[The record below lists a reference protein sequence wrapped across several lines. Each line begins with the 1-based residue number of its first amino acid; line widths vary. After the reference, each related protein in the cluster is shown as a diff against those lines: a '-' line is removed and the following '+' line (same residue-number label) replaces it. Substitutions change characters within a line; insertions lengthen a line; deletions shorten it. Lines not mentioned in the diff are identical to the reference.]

1 MSEILINR
9 LTTQLSKSVDEHK
22 LRQWEQSTAYTLP
35 KDYRSFINKYNGG
48 MIKPWI
54 FRHDHP
60 QVVGSDREMLLDYL
74 RDWQSVV
81 EISHLDTPPDLA
93 TLPPGHIDIGRDP
106 GGGRILLSL
115 RPQDHGNVVYW
126 LPSYMH
132 WGEEPNNVVGFIA
145 RSFTEFLNGLFDDGE
160 TEHGNWDVVARKRP
174 PVPLVL

>member
-1 MSEILINR
+1 MSGLLINR
-9 LTTQLSKSVDEHK
+9 LDEQLGKTVKESE
-22 LRQWEQSTAYTLP
+22 LREWELSTGYTLP
-35 KDYRSFINKYNGG
+35 KDYRIFLLKYNGG
-48 MIKPWI
+48 MVRPWI

-81 EISHLDTPPDLA
+81 ESSHLDTPPDLA
-93 TLPPGHIDIGRDP
+93 TRPPGHIDIGRDP

-115 RPQDHGNVVYW
+115 RPEEHGNVVYW

-145 RSFTEFLNGLFDDGE
+145 RSFTEFLNGLLDDGE
-160 TEHGNWDVVARKRP
+160 TEHGNWDVYADERP